1 MGTRTLALKD
11 WKRWAIFAV
20 WLIVLLISLRA
31 HTPWRDEY
39 QSWLVSTRTPDL
51 RTFFDAI
58 RYERHPPLLY
68 VLQRSLITVVPTALE
83 WPASLAIQ
91 TVTVPFTIG
100 AGLILLFALGLPL
113 TQASLLLF
121 SPYLLREFGVISR
134 CYALGV
140 FFLLAA
146 VAFGLR
152 KRFPPAYGMLAL
164 GSLTHLLFSW
174 ICGAIYVLLALQDRR
189 RLKDLTFWLTGLI
202 FVGAALLQLPPAESL
217 FGSPLNTDP
226 KSLYVALRELNQ
238 ALWGLEK
245 IWQPYQWNTRPLA
258 TEVTVVLI
266 LPALWL
272 IHRALDLRKFF
283 WVCFPPLL
291 LVVVA
296 SSMNTRSLGVAFF
309 GFVACYILF
318 RRPSFEGSGKLNPL
332 TVFSFTAVF
341 STALWW
347 LSWGPFGAPKFNFS
361 GTREAIV
368 ATADQIR
375 TGVLLIE
382 EDTAF
387 FTFSAET
394 GIVPFDMLRGREVPY
409 PYFKKSEYIYASAN
423 EWCEKNLPDF
433 KNKHRDKTIFVGLRA
448 GRDWPEKCGRADKI
462 FSPKQRE
469 LTSEKLEIYKLAF
482 KS

>member
-1 MGTRTLALKD
+1 MGIRTLALKN
-11 WKRWAIFAV
+11 WKRWAVFAL
-20 WLIVLLISLRA
+20 WLGVLLISLRA

-68 VLQRSLITVVPTALE
+68 VLQRSLIAAVPSALD
-83 WPASLAIQ
+83 WPAPIAIQ

-100 AGLILLFALGLPL
+100 AGLILLFALRLPL

-146 VAFGLR
+146 VAFALR
-152 KRFPPAYGMLAL
+152 KRFPPAYGLLAL
-164 GSLTHLLFSW
+164 GAMTHLLFTW
-174 ICGAIYVLLALQDRR
+174 ICGAIYVLLAFKDRR

-202 FVGAALLQLPPAESL
+202 FIGSAMLQFPPPDSV
-217 FGSPLNTDP
+217 FGSHLNIEP
-226 KSLYVALRELNQ
+226 KAFFVALRELNQ

-245 IWQPYQWNTRPLA
+245 IWQPYEWNTRPLA
-258 TEVTVVLI
+258 TDATIILI

-272 IHRALDLRKFF
+272 IHRALAIPKFL
-283 WVCFPPLL
+283 WVCLPPIL
-291 LVVVA
+291 LVVMG
-296 SSMNTRSLGVAFF
+296 SSMNTRSLGVSFF
-309 GFVACYILF
+309 GFVACSILF
-318 RRPSFEGSGKLNPL
+318 RRTSFESSGKLDPL
-332 TVFSFTAVF
+332 SVFSFTAIF

-347 LSWGPFGAPKFNFS
+347 MTWGPFDQPKFNFS
-361 GTREAIV
+361 GAREAARV
-368 ATADQIR
+368 TADQIR
-375 TGVLLIE
+375 RGVLLIE

-394 GIVPFDMLRGREVPY
+394 GIVPYDMRRGREVPY
-409 PYFKKSEYIYASAN
+409 PYFKKSEYVYASAN
-423 EWCEKNLPDF
+423 AWCEQNMTDF
-433 KNKHRDKTIFVGLRA
+433 KMKHKDKPLFVGLRA
-448 GRDWPEKCGRADKI
+448 GKEWPEKCGRAEKI
-462 FSPKQRE
+462 F
-469 LTSEKLEIYKLAF
+469 
-482 KS
+482 